1 MISCLMVTKEGRE
14 EECRASFKSFS
25 RQSFNAKEL
34 IVVHDGS
41 ENFHK
46 ALSAIAA
53 SHPGM
58 QIQLI
63 AEPPGQNLGA
73 LRNRSVA
80 LAGYPYICQWDD
92 DDLSHP
98 SRLANQFDYLR
109 NNDAEF
115 CFMTDQLHLFV
126 EQKQLFWDDWSVEN
140 YPGNLIQ
147 GTILG
152 RRELLGSYP
161 DSPKGEDTELV
172 FRLVQEGYKIAP
184 LSDHGWMYIYTYN
197 GRNVWSLD
205 HHKAISR
212 WKRLNYDALKERLSI
227 LEEKLPD
234 YRLPYNKISMLHEN
248 GKFEIS
254 LCDRSAQSR

>member
-14 EECRASFKSFS
+14 QECRASIKSFA
-25 RQSFNAKEL
+25 RQSFNPKEL
-34 IVVHDGS
+34 IVVHDGP
-41 ENFHK
+41 EHFHH

-53 SHPGM
+53 TYPGT
-58 QIQLI
+58 QIHLF
-63 AEPPGQNLGA
+63 AEPPEQSLGT
-73 LRNRSVA
+73 LRNRSAA

-98 SRLANQFDYLR
+98 ARLTHQFGYLIKCG
-109 NNDAEF
+109 AEF

-152 RRELLGSYP
+152 RRDLLGKYP
-161 DSPKGEDTELV
+161 DLPRGEDTELV
-172 FRLVQEGYKIAP
+172 FRLVQEGYKIAS
-184 LSDHGWMYIYTYN
+184 LSDYGWMYIYSYN
-197 GRNVWSLD
+197 GRNAWSLD

-212 WKRLNYDALKERLSI
+212 WKRLNYDALKERLSL

-234 YRLPYNKISMLHEN
+234 YRLPYDKISMLHEK

-254 LCDRSAQSR
+254 LCNPSDQSR